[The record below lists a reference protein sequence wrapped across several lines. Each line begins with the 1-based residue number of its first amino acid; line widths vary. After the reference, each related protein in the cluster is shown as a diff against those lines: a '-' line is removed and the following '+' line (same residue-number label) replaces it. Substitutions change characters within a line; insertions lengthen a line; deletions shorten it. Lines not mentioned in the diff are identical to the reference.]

1 MGVVEAVPLFV
12 LAHSTHAC
20 FCLHPQSTTER
31 ALSLYPSCAKTD
43 RGACCFFFLFSF
55 CPLSWVHLV
64 SDLFPRWP
72 SDCSYRVG
80 VQKPKSPASAGP
92 LSLFLSICL
101 CSISRHSRVHGEG
114 SGVTPGMKKGWVFW
128 ASRQMPALFKSA
140 QWVRPNCLHVL
151 LTPSELQ
158 TSKQRHKDKGKRGP
172 RALPHKYICSPDTAE
187 CEVFTSPNETD
198 LNNVIMNVTGIL
210 LRLFTDMK
218 CSISASCEAL

>member
-1 MGVVEAVPLFV
+1 MLLSPPTVNHWESIISLSVLRQNGQGGVLLFLPLF
-12 LAHSTHAC
+12 
-20 FCLHPQSTTER
+20 F
-31 ALSLYPSCAKTD
+31 LSLILGTFGIWPISKVTQWLQLQSRSAKTQ
-43 RGACCFFFLFSF
+43 RVQPAQAHYHSF
-55 CPLSWVHLV
+55 
-64 SDLFPRWP
+64 
-72 SDCSYRVG
+72 
-80 VQKPKSPASAGP
+80 
-92 LSLFLSICL
+92 SLFVSVAFPATPGCMG
-101 CSISRHSRVHGEG
+101 RGGEG

-198 LNNVIMNVTGIL
+198 LNHVIMNVTGIL